1 MSMDPA
7 DPLVYGTAIVL
18 GVLLAAWIV
27 TAEWRHE
34 QHERRMRRRVQMRLR
49 QLQRTDA
56 GFARGRV

>member
-1 MSMDPA
+1 MDA
-7 DPLVYGTAIVL
+7 TALVYGTAIVL

-27 TAEWRHE
+27 AAEW
-34 QHERRMRRRVQMRLR
+34 QHERRVRRRVQMRLR